1 MCMNPN
7 EPNPMNHRTKSI
19 WTEIIRLAIT
29 VLSAVAAALGVQS
42 CC

>member
-1 MCMNPN
+1 MNPN
-7 EPNPMNHRTKSI
+7 EPKPINKSKSI
-19 WTEIIRLAIT
+19 WTEVIRLAIA

>member
-1 MCMNPN
+1 MIHSN
-7 EPNPMNHRTKSI
+7 ELQPVNKSKSI
-19 WTEIIRLAIT
+19 WTEVIRLTIA